1 MAKFTVP
8 LQVQVSGEWPDG
20 GNSDIIQ
27 VQLSITAADEAP
39 TITRKKNSPAAVIA
53 KASAEAIS

>member
-1 MAKFTVP
+1 M
-8 LQVQVSGEWPDG
+8 SGEWPDG

-39 TITRKKNSPAAVIA
+39 TITRKNSPAAVIA